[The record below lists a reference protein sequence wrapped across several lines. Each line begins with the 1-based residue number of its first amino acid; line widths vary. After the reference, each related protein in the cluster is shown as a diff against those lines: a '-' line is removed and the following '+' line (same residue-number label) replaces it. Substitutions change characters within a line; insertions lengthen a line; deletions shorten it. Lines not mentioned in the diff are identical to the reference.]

1 MQDLVEND
9 GRLTIMEG
17 ADQNA
22 RDKLKL
28 LSRQGKTLRQE
39 EVTSELLDIVSG
51 GESVRS
57 HD

>member
-51 GESVRS
+51 AEAVRS

>member
-1 MQDLVEND
+1 MQDLVENG

-17 ADQNA
+17 ADQNPEG
-22 RDKLKL
+22 KLKL
-28 LSRQGKTLRQE
+28 LSRQEKALRQE

-51 GESVRS
+51 AEAVRS